1 MIRAGQEHNQGMQ
14 ILVVE
19 DDESVAAGVL
29 EGLSRAGFAA
39 RHVGTGSQ
47 ALDVVHESCPD
58 FVLLDLGLP
67 DMDGTDVCRAIRALT
82 ATPIIVVSARDEEID
97 RVLALELGADDYLVK
112 PFGMRELI
120 ARIRAV
126 ARRSED
132 RLPDGRP
139 GTDVSRNI
147 GGLSIDQRSRRV
159 VLDGIEVSL
168 TAKEFELLY
177 FLAADPGAVFERRE
191 ILRAVWDGDWY
202 GTTKTV
208 DAHIAGIRKK
218 LGDPR
223 WIEAVR
229 GVGFR
234 LGVPG

>member
-1 MIRAGQEHNQGMQ
+1 M
-14 ILVVE
+14 
-19 DDESVAAGVL
+19 
-29 EGLSRAGFAA
+29 
-39 RHVGTGSQ
+39 
-47 ALDVVHESCPD
+47 
-58 FVLLDLGLP
+58 
-67 DMDGTDVCRAIRALT
+67 
-82 ATPIIVVSARDEEID
+82 
-97 RVLALELGADDYLVK
+97 LALELGADDYLVK

-126 ARRSED
+126 ARRSEE

-139 GTDVSRNI
+139 ETDISRTI

-159 VLDGIEVSL
+159 VLDGVEVSL

-177 FLAADPGAVFERRE
+177 FLAAEPGAVFERRE

>member
-1 MIRAGQEHNQGMQ
+1 MQ

-19 DDESVAAGVL
+19 DDESVAAGVV
-29 EGLSRAGFAA
+29 EGLTRAGFAA
-39 RHVGTGSQ
+39 SHVATGAH
-47 ALDVVHESCPD
+47 ALDTVRDSCPD

-67 DMDGTDVCRAIRALT
+67 DMDGTDVCRAVRALT

-126 ARRSED
+126 ARRTDE
-132 RLPDGRP
+132 RVPDGQP
-139 GTDVSRNI
+139 DAFNRNL

-159 VLDGIEVSL
+159 VLDGVEVHL

-177 FLAADPGAVFERRE
+177 YLAEDPGAVFQRRE
-191 ILRAVWDGDWY
+191 ILRAVWDSDWY

-208 DAHIAGIRKK
+208 DAHVAAIRKK

-234 LGVPG
+234 LGIPG